1 MYDNNINNILDG
13 LYIGALFS
21 YRDAHT
27 GWMKNNILYWKT
39 IAEALYY
46 NIKPEHIRLLHNIIL
61 LDLTFSTLWFRCPES
76 PLFPSRLFCRWSLR
90 RTFRLDVPCSQPI
103 GLRKKLPCK
112 HIRFVSC
119 RFKLY
124 RLYVYALQLRLKI
137 IFKPTNLY
145 FISIIDS
152 IIPLHPRDPS
162 TIVAFH
168 LDRLGGIIFD
178 ITYIKGLCI
187 YRVYYC
193 VVNNTSMLTNILL
206 YGYRILISLRLFAIC
221 NICFHYRYILCYN
234 TVTLICIPYG

>member
-1 MYDNNINNILDG
+1 M
-13 LYIGALFS
+13 
-21 YRDAHT
+21 R
-27 GWMKNNILYWKT
+27 KP
-39 IAEALYY
+39 Y
-46 NIKPEHIRLLHNIIL
+46 NIIYKPEHIRLLHNIIL

-76 PLFPSRLFCRWSLR
+76 PLFPSRLSYRWSLR

-103 GLRKKLPCK
+103 GLQKKLPCK

-124 RLYVYALQLRLKI
+124 RLYVYALQLRLNI
-137 IFKPTNLY
+137 IFKSTNLY

-162 TIVAFH
+162 TIVSFH
-168 LDRLGGIIFD
+168 LNRPDGIVFD

-193 VVNNTSMLTNILL
+193 VVNNTAMLTNILL

-221 NICFHYRYILCYN
+221 NMCFNYIYYVTTQLHWYVYH
-234 TVTLICIPYG
+234 TVRFESFYFIIDILYWLYSSNDWHWIANYYFSLEHSKLR